1 MIGKLT
7 ALTIA
12 VLMLSGPAQPAS
24 AQSAVQLK
32 LKDVKVESQ
41 SEGVTVKLATT
52 GTPSYS
58 ASLIDTPARLVI
70 DLTGA
75 AYAWDKTRV
84 NPDVLPIKEIRGSQW
99 KAGTARV
106 VVELTRKVGYRIE
119 ESAEGLTVI
128 LDPSATAASE
138 PVKSE
143 ASKAAA
149 PRKAEVAKAEPKVEP
164 KPETAKADATKP
176 EPVRKDVAR
185 VEAPKAPEPAK
196 AEPRKMDAPKGV
208 AK

>member
-32 LKDVKVESQ
+32 DVQVESQ
-41 SEGVTVKLATT
+41 SEGVTVKIATT
-52 GTPSYS
+52 ATPSYS
-58 ASLIDTPARLVI
+58 ASLIDTPSRLVI

-84 NPDVLPIKEIRGSQW
+84 NPDVPPIKEIRGSQW

-119 ESAEGLTVI
+119 Q
-128 LDPSATAASE
+128 
-138 PVKSE
+138 
-143 ASKAAA
+143 
-149 PRKAEVAKAEPKVEP
+149 
-164 KPETAKADATKP
+164 
-176 EPVRKDVAR
+176 
-185 VEAPKAPEPAK
+185 
-196 AEPRKMDAPKGV
+196 
-208 AK
+208 